1 MISQKGFIPYEDGKE
16 KKYHVLS
23 RKLQNMLDS
32 RKPFTENQR
41 EEAGSLTMLKKLA
54 ELPPEERKHPWSG
67 NFNEGNWWWWGE
79 NDSESSSSSDDEP
92 APTNNKR
99 GKRRQRK
106 KRRTLG

>member
-41 EEAGSLTMLKKLA
+41 EEAGSLTMLKTLA
-54 ELPPEERKHPWSG
+54 ELPPEERKHPWKG
-67 NFNEGNWWWWGE
+67 NFNEGDWWWWGE
-79 NDSESSSSSDDEP
+79 NDSESSSDDEP